1 METGGYA
8 GLFLI
13 ALIGNATI
21 FLPLPAALPVFVLGG
36 VLNPFLVALV
46 ASVGAA
52 LGEGAGYILGF
63 GAEKFLSKKNFS
75 LLEKGK
81 KWFQKGRGG
90 LFIFILAATPL
101 PDDIA
106 GIAAGLFKYNVFK
119 FLLFAFLGKLVM
131 NTVLA
136 FGGYYGIHWVQ
147 RVITFPILW

>member
-1 METGGYA
+1 MQIEGYA
-8 GLFLI
+8 GLFLV

-21 FLPLPAALPVFVLGG
+21 LLPLPAALPVFILGG

-52 LGEGAGYILGF
+52 LGEGAGYLLGL

-81 KWFQKGRGG
+81 KWFQRGKGG

-131 NTVLA
+131 STVLA
-136 FGGYYGIHWVQ
+136 FSGYYGVQWV
-147 RVITFPILW
+147 REFFTLPFSW